1 VRFDRHKEFPST
13 MRIAIIGTGIA
24 GNAAAYA
31 LATASRHSITVYER
45 ELRIGGHSATVDIN
59 YDGTAMAVDTGFI
72 VYNEMNY
79 PNLTELFRTLG
90 VRTQDSDMSFS
101 LSDDTGGGFEWCGR
115 TKDVFNGLFAQRKN
129 LFSPR
134 YVKMLLEV
142 LRFNKLSIA
151 DRSAGLLAN
160 KTLAEYLAFRNF
172 SDRFRDDYLVPMGAA
187 IWSMSLNAMLKFPA
201 QSFVAFFEN
210 HHLLQWNRPVWR
222 TVTGGSRSYVKR
234 ISSFY
239 SDHIRTGA
247 AVVSIKRLGDGVA
260 VTDSRG
266 HTERF
271 DHAIIAAHSDEAL
284 AMLADPSAEETAILG
299 AIGFRNNAVYLHRD
313 LSFMPRSRRAW
324 ASWNVK
330 RNSNPDADLC
340 VTYWMNTLQDLPSS
354 KPVFVTL
361 NPPVPPRD
369 ELVFGK
375 YNYSHPQYNEAAIAA
390 QARLP
395 EIQGINRTHFVG
407 AWNGYGFHED
417 GISAGLAAAEA
428 LGARVPWRDGTAQ
441 DWAEAA
447 E

>member
-1 VRFDRHKEFPST
+1 

-24 GNAAAYA
+24 GNAAAFA
-31 LATASRHSITVYER
+31 LATGSQHHITVYER
-45 ELRIGGHSATVDIN
+45 DLRIGGHSATVDIH
-59 YDGTAMAVDTGFI
+59 YDGTPMAVDTGFI
-72 VYNEMNY
+72 VYNELNY
-79 PNLTELFRTLG
+79 PNLTALFRTLG
-90 VRTQDSDMSFS
+90 VRTQESDMSFS
-101 LSDDTGGGFEWCGR
+101 LSDDEGSGFEWCGR

-142 LRFNKLSIA
+142 LRFNKLAIE
-151 DRSAGLLAN
+151 DRRKGLLDG
-160 KTLAEYLAFRNF
+160 KSLADYLAFRHF
-172 SDRFRDDYLVPMGAA
+172 SNRFRDDYLVPMGAA
-187 IWSMSLNAMLKFPA
+187 IWSMSPAAMLHFPA

-222 TVTGGSRSYVKR
+222 TVAGGSRTYVKR
-234 ISSFY
+234 MASFY
-239 SDHIRTGA
+239 RDHIRTGA
-247 AVVSIKRLGDGVA
+247 AVVSVKRLADGVE
-260 VTDSRG
+260 VTDSLG
-266 HTERF
+266 HTEKY
-271 DHAIIAAHSDEAL
+271 DHAIIASHSDEAL
-284 AMLADPSAEETAILG
+284 AMLADPSEDERAILG

-313 LSFMPRSRRAW
+313 ESFMPRSRRAW

-330 RNSNPDADLC
+330 RNPDPEADLC
-340 VTYWMNTLQDLPSS
+340 VTYWMNTLQNLPAE

-369 ELVFGK
+369 DLVFGK
-375 YNYSHPQYNEAAIAA
+375 FNYAHPQYTEAAIEA
-390 QARLP
+390 QKRLP
-395 EIQGINRTHFVG
+395 AIQGTNRTHFVG

-428 LGARVPWRDGTAQ
+428 FGARMPWRGGAEA

>member
-1 VRFDRHKEFPST
+1 

-45 ELRIGGHSATVDIN
+45 DPRLGGHSATVDID
-59 YDGTAMAVDTGFI
+59 YDGMKLAVDTGFI
-72 VYNEMNY
+72 VYNELNY
-79 PNLTELFRTLG
+79 PNLTALYRTLG

-101 LSDDTGGGFEWCGR
+101 LSDDQGAGFEWCGR

-142 LRFNKLSIA
+142 LRFNKLAIEDRRSGALGDHSLA
-151 DRSAGLLAN
+151 D
-160 KTLAEYLAFRNF
+160 YLKLRQF

-187 IWSMSLNAMLKFPA
+187 IWSMSPASMLNFPA
-201 QSFVAFFEN
+201 ESFVAFFEN

-234 ISSFY
+234 ITSFY
-239 SDHIRTGA
+239 QDRI
-247 AVVSIKRLGDGVA
+247 RLGVGVTA
-260 VTDSRG
+260 VRRVSQGVEVTDTKGRS
-266 HTERF
+266 EIY

-284 AMLADPSAEETAILG
+284 AMLADASADERDILG

-313 LSFMPRSRRAW
+313 ESFMPHSRRAW

-330 RNSNPDADLC
+330 RNPDPNADLC
-340 VTYWMNTLQDLPSS
+340 VTYWMNTLQSLPMD

-361 NPPVPPRD
+361 NPPTAPRAD
-369 ELVFGK
+369 LVFGK
-375 YNYSHPQYNEAAIAA
+375 FDYAHPQYNAAAIAA
-390 QARLP
+390 QKRLP
-395 EIQGINRTHFVG
+395 TIQGRNRLHFVG
-407 AWNGYGFHED
+407 AWNSYGFHED
-417 GISAGLAAAEA
+417 GISAGLLAAEA
-428 LGARVPWRDGTAQ
+428 FGAKVPWRGGEPLL
-441 DWAEAA
+441 AEAA